1 MTLPHGRVAIF
12 EAILARWQPG
22 RLLDLGAGHGKFS
35 LAAQRLGWEV
45 TAVDARTD
53 RMPGTPGIEWVQS
66 DVRSFGDGKLSD
78 WDCIAI
84 LGLLYHLALPDVLR
98 LLQRCC
104 PTPTIVDTH
113 VARGGWWRQRRL
125 TAQHGYQGRLFHEEL
140 EAPTA
145 AYGNPESFWP
155 TEDSLIRI
163 FRDCGYETT
172 LKLVPSYRPDRTFWV
187 CT

>member
-1 MTLPHGRVAIF
+1 MTAPRDRVEIF
-12 EAILARWQPG
+12 EAILATWKPG

-45 TAVDARTD
+45 TAVDARTE

-66 DVRSFGDGKLSD
+66 DVRSFGDEKLTD

-84 LGLLYHLALPDVLR
+84 LGLLYHLELPDVLR
-98 LLQRCC
+98 LLRRCY

-113 VARGGWWRQRRL
+113 VALGGRL
-125 TAQHGYQGRLFHEEL
+125 IEQNGYQGKLFQERL

-155 TEDSLIRI
+155 TEDSLLRI
-163 FRDCGYETT
+163 FHDCGYETI
-172 LKLVPSYRPDRTFWV
+172 LKLVPSRQRDRTFWV